1 MVAYRNTNILLHLGS
16 AAAEPTLG
24 KMGLPKTKKMETA
37 GFQHCFVRTMEQ
49 TSHMMAHR
57 TW

>member
-16 AAAEPTLG
+16 AEPMLG

-37 GFQHCFVRTMEQ
+37 GFQHCFVGTMEQ
-49 TSHMMAHR
+49 TLHMMAHR

>member
-16 AAAEPTLG
+16 AEPTLG
-24 KMGLPKTKKMETA
+24 KMGLPKTKKKETA